1 MYPGVLTVAAAALAV
16 ERLAYVWISRRPDTL
31 ERLVARWSLLSSAGA
46 INVLAGLCV
55 VFKVLQLTVF
65 FVWCSIAT
73 NLHPPH
79 AWRDHGAVVA
89 GAILIVTGQLL
100 NLRVFQLLGRTGV
113 FYGDRFGVQL
123 PWRTDF
129 PFSIM
134 RHPQYV
140 GACMSVWG
148 FFLVMRFPYD
158 DWYVLPILETAY
170 YAAGSV
176 LER

>member
-1 MYPGVLTVAAAALAV
+1 MYSGVLPLAAAALAI
-16 ERLAYVWISRRPDTL
+16 ERLVYIWISRRPDTL
-31 ERLVARWSLLSSAGA
+31 ERLLSRWSLLSSAGA
-46 INVLAGLCV
+46 INVLAGLFG
-55 VFKVLQLTVF
+55 VFKVVQLAVF
-65 FVWCSIAT
+65 FTWCGLYSRLQPSHSWPDYDAI
-73 NLHPPH
+73 
-79 AWRDHGAVVA
+79 VA
-89 GAILIVTGQLL
+89 GALLIVGGQLL
-100 NLRVFQLLGRTGV
+100 NLRVFHLLGRTGV
-113 FYGDRFGVQL
+113 FYGTRFGAQL

-129 PFSIM
+129 PFSVM
-134 RHPQYV
+134 SHPQYV